1 MVAQGV
7 QVATQ
12 RRGGYYLSLAAF
24 LASVALLLFTIV
36 DIRRAFLFPTVD
48 YLRVGAPSTILSLD
62 VRHAPLL
69 VLGVLGAWLAY
80 RSMVRLERRLKGDGP
95 NLRTL
100 ARLLAVGIGV
110 LLVADL
116 FIYRG
121 VPASRIAEAGKLA
134 VGQAIPPDLFQ
145 GWLSPLGQGLNYL
158 ALVWHAT
165 VLGVLL
171 GALFL
176 CVGQEFLKPLL
187 GGKGFKAHVA
197 GAVLAVPQPFC
208 SCCAAPV
215 GAALYRGGAALGP
228 TLAFVVSSPMLNPT
242 ALILATLLLPGEY
255 ALLRIA
261 GGLAVGVL
269 LTYVV
274 SLVASRWVM
283 NPLVVVSRPN
293 RLVDASTRLLEGY
306 ARLFRFG
313 DDLGRIVDSPADLVS
328 SWLSLA
334 WRLARVV
341 VPVLLVSSVV
351 TAAVVMALP
360 SPGADLLGVIAAAAF
375 GTLLM
380 VPTWTEIPIAA
391 GLIKEGL
398 SGPAAALLLTL
409 PAVSVPGLA
418 IVAGAIRSL
427 RVALLLGLSV
437 FVVGV
442 GVGALFLGL

>member
-1 MVAQGV
+1 MVAQGG
-7 QVATQ
+7 QAATQ

-24 LASVALLLFTIV
+24 AASVALLLFTVV
-36 DIRRAFLFPTVD
+36 DIRRAFLFPAAD
-48 YLRVGAPSTILSLD
+48 YFRVGSPSTILSLD
-62 VRHAPLL
+62 ARHVPLL
-69 VLGVLGAWLAY
+69 ALGILGAWLAY
-80 RSMVRLERRLKGDGP
+80 GFMVRLERRLKGP
-95 NLRTL
+95 ESNLSTL
-100 ARLLAVGIGV
+100 ARLLAVVIGV

-121 VPASRIAEAGKLA
+121 VPAARIAETGKLA
-134 VGQAIPPDLFQ
+134 VGQAIPPYAFQ
-145 GWLSPLGQGLNYL
+145 GWLLPLGQGLNYM

-165 VLGVLL
+165 ALGILL

-176 CVGQEFLKPLL
+176 CVGQEFLTRLL

-197 GAVLAVPQPFC
+197 GVVLAVPQPFC

-215 GAALYRGGAALGP
+215 GAALYRGGASLGP

-274 SLVASRWVM
+274 SLVASRWVTI
-283 NPLVVVSRPN
+283 PLVETRPN
-293 RLVDASTRLLEGY
+293 RLAKASTRLLEGY

-313 DDLGRIVDSPADLVS
+313 DDLGRVVDSPANLVS
-328 SWLSLA
+328 SWLSMA
-334 WRLARVV
+334 WKLARVV

-351 TAAVVMALP
+351 TAAIVMALP
-360 SPGADLLGVIAAAAF
+360 LPSGNLLGVIAAAAF

-418 IVAGAIRSL
+418 IVAGAVRSL
-427 RVALLLGLSV
+427 RVALLLGLSI
-437 FVVGV
+437 FVA
-442 GVGALFLGL
+442 GVGAGVLFLGA